1 MKKLLIFVVLI
12 LPLVSFVQAQEKP
25 YIAVTGES
33 VVKVMPDYAIVKV
46 RVEANAKAAS
56 EAKKK
61 HDISVDAVLKLL
73 KKMKFDSK
81 EIATQYMH
89 LNKTYDYNTKEYNYV
104 ATQSIHIT
112 LKDFNK
118 YEALLQGLFE
128 SGVNSID
135 GIQFATTE
143 FEKHKV
149 SARKLAIQQAKQKAI
164 EYAGELNQAVGK
176 AIVISEF
183 ENINVPRFDQKMALE
198 EVVVSGYRETI
209 AIGEILV
216 TAKVNVTFELK

>member
-1 MKKLLIFVVLI
+1 MKNLLIFIALI
-12 LPLVSFVQAQEKP
+12 IPFLTSAQTNEKP
-25 YIAVTGES
+25 YIAVSGES
-33 VVKVMPDYAIVKV
+33 VIKVIPNYAIIKV
-46 RVEANAKAAS
+46 RVEASAKTAA

-61 HDISVDAVLKLL
+61 HDVSVDAVLKLL

-81 EIATQYMH
+81 DMATQYLN
-89 LNKTYDYNTKEYNYV
+89 LNKIYDYNTKEYNYV
-104 ATQSIHIT
+104 ANQSIHIT

-143 FEKHKV
+143 FEKHITA
-149 SARKLAIQQAKQKAI
+149 ARKLAIQQAKQKAT
-164 EYAGELNQAVGK
+164 EYASELNQNVGK

-183 ENINVPRFDQKMALE
+183 ENINVPRFEQKMALE

-209 AIGEILV
+209 AIGEILI